1 MKKSFIYR
9 AIISMSVFLTF
20 MIPTAFAQS
29 GLVYDTKVPVH
40 GCDGKDYALLKESHS
55 CTDTTI
61 HAINAAEK
69 TDKVEMSFL
78 KVREAEATKDINQ
91 KLALLEEAIK
101 LNPNND
107 EAYISR
113 AEVFKELDEKAMKQ
127 KNYGLVNYK
136 VKAIEDV
143 EKAVLLNPSAN
154 NYLRGSFVYS
164 SVRYSID
171 KKDFDKIQKK
181 YAKFLDEAIRR
192 YPKEGSL
199 YYERGAL
206 NVNNFDGSVNVDGD
220 TVMYHKVFLEDNIHL
235 GKPLSE
241 SQISDYMTFLELDP
255 VFYTESVSLADMTLG
270 DLFLSYRRGVK
281 GIDLQ
286 RLASILDYLIEKNSA
301 VPGLRLRR
309 IALNKL
315 LNRPE
320 KSVGDYEKLT
330 VIDSKNADAYYA
342 LLGNIYYQRKDYE
355 KAIDYYN
362 RSLRCA
368 EYADVHKS
376 RGNAYK
382 MIGEHDKA
390 QQDYRLASELEANEK
405 AKHHLQ
411 DLKTN

>member
-1 MKKSFIYR
+1 MNKLFISKV
-9 AIISMSVFLTF
+9 IISASVAFSF
-20 MIPTAFAQS
+20 AFPAAFAQGS
-29 GLVYDTKVPVH
+29 LS
-40 GCDGKDYALLKESHS
+40 DGKKMPVLDIESK
-55 CTDTTI
+55 
-61 HAINAAEK
+61 NNNK
-69 TDKVEMSFL
+69 TEQSHTFSNKPVYGQNNKVAKSL
-78 KVREAEATKDINQ
+78 QKVREAEVTKDINQ

-113 AEVFKELDEKAMKQ
+113 AEVFKELDERAMKQ
-127 KNYGLVNYK
+127 KNYGLVNFK
-136 VKAIEDV
+136 TKAIEDV

-181 YAKFLDEAIRR
+181 YAKFLDEAIKRH
-192 YPKEGSL
+192 PKEGSL

-206 NVNNFDGSVNVDGD
+206 NVNSFDGSVSVDGD
-220 TVMYHKVFLEDNIHL
+220 TVMYHKVLLEDYIHL

-241 SQISDYMTFLELDP
+241 SQINDYMTFLELDP
-255 VFYTESVSLADMTLG
+255 VFYTESISLADMTLG

-286 RLASILDYLIEKNSA
+286 HLASILDYLIEKNTA

-309 IALNKL
+309 IALNKI

-320 KSVGDYEKLT
+320 KSVGDYERLT

-342 LLGNIYYQRKDYE
+342 LLGDIYYQCKDYE
-355 KAIDYYN
+355 KAIDFYN

-368 EYADVHKS
+368 EYADVYKN
-376 RGNAYK
+376 RGNAYTK
-382 MIGEHDKA
+382 IGEHDKA
-390 QQDYRLASELEANEK
+390 QQDYRLAAEFEAINKKEK
-405 AKHHLQ
+405 
-411 DLKTN
+411 